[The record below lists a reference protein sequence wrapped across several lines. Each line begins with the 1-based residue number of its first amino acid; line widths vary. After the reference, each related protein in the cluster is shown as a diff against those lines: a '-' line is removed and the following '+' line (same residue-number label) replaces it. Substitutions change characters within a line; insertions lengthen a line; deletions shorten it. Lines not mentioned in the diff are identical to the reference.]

1 MKISN
6 ISFDQFYKDNYVKV
20 FTFIYNITNDLAL
33 TEDITQDAFIK
44 AYNNIDSLHN
54 ESKVSVWL
62 TKIAYNL
69 FLDHK
74 RKKSSQWLS
83 IDDAFMTT
91 KFIDMKKSL
100 SNEVEQKIMS
110 ECVQTKMLLIPE
122 NYRVPLFLDIHGYNN
137 QEIANILDCSLENA
151 KIRLHRARKKMKEI
165 LGKDCSFYYD
175 ERNVFC

>member
-1 MKISN
+1 MKVSN
-6 ISFDQFYKDNYVKV
+6 VSFDQIYKDNYVKV

-44 AYNNIDSLHN
+44 AYNNIDSFRN
-54 ESKVSVWL
+54 ETKISVWL

-69 FLDHK
+69 FIDYK

-83 IDDAFMTT
+83 IDDEFMTT

-100 SNEVEQKIMS
+100 SKEVEQKIMS

-122 NYRVPLFLDIHGYNN
+122 NYRAPLFLDIHGYNN
-137 QEIANILDCSLENA
+137 QEIANILGCSLENA
-151 KIRLHRARKKMKEI
+151 KIRLHRARKKMKE
-165 LGKDCSFYYD
+165 LLDKDCSFYYD